1 MRFALKTTALVV
13 AGAVALAL
21 LAYGIGTQV
30 GGGSAV
36 AENDGSSSGDR
47 DGWQR
52 GDWGRGPG
60 ADLDGLADELG
71 VDADR
76 LEDALQDFHKQKEG
90 VWRDDFA
97 AALADELGISTARVK
112 SGLDRLKDERVTSFS
127 KRLADELGVDADRVK
142 AALDRRLDADRP
154 RDPADFAEQL
164 AKDLGLDVDKV
175 ERALWSA
182 GPGMDRWH
190 RGWKT
195 SLRRMASA
203 LGVETGDLRRALR
216 VLRDDAGTR
225 LKDKRDELARFL
237 ADRLDLSVDK
247 VKDALPDPP
256 RGDFRGWHR
265 GGPPGPGG
273 PGFGPGGPGGPGFG
287 PGGPGGGPGPGGPP
301 GGPGG
306 FGFGGP

>member
-13 AGAVALAL
+13 VGAVALAL

-52 GDWGRGPG
+52 DDWDRGPG
-60 ADLDGLADELG
+60 ADFGGLADELG
-71 VDADR
+71 VDANR
-76 LEDALQDFHKQKEG
+76 LEDALRDFHDQKEG
-90 VWRDDFA
+90 AMRDDFA
-97 AALADELGISTARVK
+97 AALAKELGISTDQVK
-112 SGLDRLKDERVTSFS
+112 AGLDRLGKQRVDRFS

-142 AALDRRLDADRP
+142 AALDRLDTDRP
-154 RDPADFAEQL
+154 HDPADFAEQL

-175 ERALWSA
+175 EQALWSV
-182 GPGMDRWH
+182 GPGMDGWH
-190 RGWKT
+190 RGGAT

-216 VLRDDAGTR
+216 ALRDDAGTR

-237 ADRLDLSVDK
+237 ADRFNLSVDK
-247 VKDALPDPP
+247 VKEALPDPP

-287 PGGPGGGPGPGGPP
+287 PGGPGGGPGPGGP
-301 GGPGG
+301 GG